1 MEIEGK
7 TEKEFSP
14 VPGPSTN
21 KKVRKELL
29 PFLDCQSLS
38 IDK

>member
-29 PFLDCQSLS
+29 TIFRLS
-38 IDK
+38 VTLNR